1 MMILNHLAVVIFG
14 GMEVYYAGTAWFYN
28 VFCTL
33 IFVTDPILIFIPTV
47 ILQHLFAVQ
56 AKRKQRMEKSN
67 AVEALAVLGTE
78 RDVDSLDRTK
88 MLSN

>member
-1 MMILNHLAVVIFG
+1 MMVLNHLVVVIFG
-14 GMEVYYAGTAWFYN
+14 GMEVYYADKAWFYN

-33 IFVTDPILIFIPTV
+33 LFVTDPILIFIPTV

-56 AKRKQRMEKSN
+56 AKRKQRTEKSN

-78 RDVDSLDRTK
+78 RDVDSLDRSK